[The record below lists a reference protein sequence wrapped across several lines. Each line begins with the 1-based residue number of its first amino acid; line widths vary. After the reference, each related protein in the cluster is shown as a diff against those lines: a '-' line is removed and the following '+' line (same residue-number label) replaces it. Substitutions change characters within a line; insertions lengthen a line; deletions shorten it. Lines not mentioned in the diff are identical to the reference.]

1 MVMAGLQPS
10 SSSKMLT
17 TKRQKHRRG
26 IRTYRPASLQ
36 TYRTLNSKGRPPLKD
51 VERGCVKRVADS
63 GIQTKQGAPEGLGPG
78 AVGDACARGSPE
90 TDRARRVHVGVEQ
103 RRDELALWR
112 LREERRNKNK
122 DGQDKNSGVG
132 RVTR

>member
-26 IRTYRPASLQ
+26 IRTYRPASLK

-78 AVGDACARGSPE
+78 AVGDRSMHAPA
-90 TDRARRVHVGVEQ
+90 AH
-103 RRDELALWR
+103 
-112 LREERRNKNK
+112 LRQIVP
-122 DGQDKNSGVG
+122 DGYTLGWNNGG
-132 RVTR
+132 TNLHFGG